1 MLSALRSDKPHSSI
15 SDWIDILSSENYTA
29 DELDGIPELVDSIN
43 LQASGPAEASR
54 SIRKKLKYG
63 NVHRQIRVITI
74 LKALVENGGKNFQKT
89 FADERLIEQMT
100 RMCADPHT
108 DERVKKR
115 IVSLF
120 GGWHRQ
126 FKDDPS
132 MRVAANL
139 YSTVRPTPKVNTSL
153 NQNPSSVGTDTGAIE
168 RSRKQKEK
176 EERKAKE
183 REAEEERRKTK
194 QAQKEA
200 AWNQANKRPNKQRK
214 PFNFEQEKPIILTSI
229 ANASQ
234 CTNNLVNAL
243 KLVNREKESVEENP
257 RVQETLT
264 AAKAA
269 RKQIVRYVQLVENEE
284 LIGTLIDTNERII
297 VALDMYDTLLKT
309 AAQDSD
315 DTPPPSAVPE
325 SPSTDW
331 TKADS
336 SAITGQLERL
346 QEKQRAAVERA
357 IAREK
362 TTRVHPDLDSIS
374 FDDSSRGAGLPPP
387 IKPTTPG
394 ADDAKGFDRGS
405 LSDFS
410 DYDSSSDEAPRT
422 SMSSGRPSTSTHR
435 QYEYRNQQAEDDEY
449 GAEDTRKNLLDD
461 EDPFA
466 DPFADQS
473 DVGTPGIREKGKYKW
488 PVTA

>member
-1 MLSALRSDKPHSSI
+1 MSAIRFSKLSWKTGDPI
-15 SDWIDILSSENYTA
+15 SRVSEHYQ
-29 DELDGIPELVDSIN
+29 S
-43 LQASGPAEASR
+43 
-54 SIRKKLKYG
+54 
-63 NVHRQIRVITI
+63 NVPIFSTTV
-74 LKALVENGGKNFQKT
+74 LET
-89 FADERLIEQMT
+89 FADERLIEQMK
-100 RMCADPHT
+100 RMSTDPHT

-115 IVSLF
+115 LVSLF

-132 MRVAANL
+132 MRVAAGL
-139 YSTVRPTPKVNTSL
+139 YSSVKPTPRLNTAL
-153 NQNPSSVGTDTGAIE
+153 NQSNPAAE
-168 RSRKQKEK
+168 KQKEK
-176 EERKAKE
+176 EERKARE
-183 REAEEERRKTK
+183 REAEEERRRQKH
-194 QAQKEA
+194 AQKEA

-214 PFNFEQEKPIILTSI
+214 PFNFEQEKPVIITSI

-234 CTNNLVNAL
+234 CSNNLINAL
-243 KLVNREKESVEENP
+243 KLVNREKESIEDNP

-269 RKQIVRYVQLVENEE
+269 RKQIVRYIQLVENEE

-297 VALDMYDTLLKT
+297 AALDMYDTFLKT
-309 AAQDSD
+309 AAHDSD
-315 DTPPPSAVPE
+315 DTPPQSAVPE

-336 SAITGQLERL
+336 ATITGQLERL
-346 QEKQRAAVERA
+346 QEKQKAAVERA

-362 TTRVHPDLDSIS
+362 AGKVHPDLDSIS
-374 FDDSSRGAGLPPP
+374 FDDSSKGGLPPP
-387 IKPTTPG
+387 IKPTAPG
-394 ADDAKGFDRGS
+394 SDNARDYNRGS

-435 QYEYRNQQAEDDEY
+435 QYNYRNQQDEDDEEFNA
-449 GAEDTRKNLLDD
+449 GDARKNLLDD
-461 EDPFA
+461 DDPFA

-473 DVGTPGIREKGKYKW
+473 DVGTPGIVEKGKYK
-488 PVTA
+488 

>member
-1 MLSALRSDKPHSSI
+1 MSYQWRWH
-15 SDWIDILSSENYTA
+15 N
-29 DELDGIPELVDSIN
+29 LDFDN
-43 LQASGPAEASR
+43 Q
-54 SIRKKLKYG
+54 
-63 NVHRQIRVITI
+63 I

-100 RMCADPHT
+100 RMCTDPHT

-139 YSTVRPTPKVNTSL
+139 YSTVRPTPRVNTSL

-269 RKQIVRYVQLVENEE
+269 RKQIVRYVQ
-284 LIGTLIDTNERII
+284 
-297 VALDMYDTLLKT
+297 
-309 AAQDSD
+309 
-315 DTPPPSAVPE
+315 
-325 SPSTDW
+325 
-331 TKADS
+331 
-336 SAITGQLERL
+336 
-346 QEKQRAAVERA
+346 
-357 IAREK
+357 
-362 TTRVHPDLDSIS
+362 
-374 FDDSSRGAGLPPP
+374 
-387 IKPTTPG
+387 
-394 ADDAKGFDRGS
+394 
-405 LSDFS
+405 
-410 DYDSSSDEAPRT
+410 
-422 SMSSGRPSTSTHR
+422 
-435 QYEYRNQQAEDDEY
+435 
-449 GAEDTRKNLLDD
+449 
-461 EDPFA
+461 
-466 DPFADQS
+466 
-473 DVGTPGIREKGKYKW
+473 
-488 PVTA
+488 